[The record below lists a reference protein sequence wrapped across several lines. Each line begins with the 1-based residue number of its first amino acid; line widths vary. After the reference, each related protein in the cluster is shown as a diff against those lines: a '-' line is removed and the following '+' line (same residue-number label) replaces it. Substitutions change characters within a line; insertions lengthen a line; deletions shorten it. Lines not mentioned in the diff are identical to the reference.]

1 MIILFTMLVFI
12 PQNADQ
18 IVNITGYITT
28 AYVALR
34 ASYSVKAAVEN
45 YQKLKSQITSN
56 NGEFLD
62 EESEPLG

>member
-45 YQKLKSQITSN
+45 YQKLKNQITSN
-56 NGEFLD
+56 NEEFLD

>member
-1 MIILFTMLVFI
+1 MIILFIMLVFI

-18 IVNITGYITT
+18 IVNITGYVTT

-56 NGEFLD
+56 NGKFLD

>member
-1 MIILFTMLVFI
+1 MMILFTMLVFI
-12 PQNADQ
+12 PQNAYQ
-18 IVNITGYITT
+18 IVNITGYVTT

-56 NGEFLD
+56 NGKFLD

>member
-1 MIILFTMLVFI
+1 MIILFIMLVFI

-18 IVNITGYITT
+18 IVNITGYVTT

-34 ASYSVKAAVEN
+34 ASYSVKAAIEN

>member
-18 IVNITGYITT
+18 IVNITGYVTT

>member
-18 IVNITGYITT
+18 IVNITGYVTT

-34 ASYSVKAAVEN
+34 ASYSVKATVEN
-45 YQKLKSQITSN
+45 YQKLKNQITSN

>member
-1 MIILFTMLVFI
+1 MIILFAMLVLI

-56 NGEFLD
+56 NGKFLD

>member
-1 MIILFTMLVFI
+1 MIILFTMLVLI

-18 IVNITGYITT
+18 IVNITGYVTT

-62 EESEPLG
+62 KESEPLG

>member
-1 MIILFTMLVFI
+1 MIILFIMLIFI

-18 IVNITGYITT
+18 IVNITGYVTT

-56 NGEFLD
+56 NGKFLD

>member
-18 IVNITGYITT
+18 IVNITGYVTT

-34 ASYSVKAAVEN
+34 ASYSVKAAIEN

-62 EESEPLG
+62 KESEPLG

>member
-1 MIILFTMLVFI
+1 MIILFTMLVLI

-18 IVNITGYITT
+18 IVNITGYVTT

-34 ASYSVKAAVEN
+34 ASYSVKAAIEN

-62 EESEPLG
+62 KESESLG

>member
-1 MIILFTMLVFI
+1 MIILFIMLVFI
-12 PQNADQ
+12 PQNVDQ
-18 IVNITGYITT
+18 IVNITGYVTT

-56 NGEFLD
+56 NREFLD
-62 EESEPLG
+62 EGSEPLG

>member
-1 MIILFTMLVFI
+1 MIILFIMLVFI

-18 IVNITGYITT
+18 IVNITGYVTT

-34 ASYSVKAAVEN
+34 ASYSVKAAIEN

-56 NGEFLD
+56 NGKFLD

>member
-1 MIILFTMLVFI
+1 MLVFI

-18 IVNITGYITT
+18 IVNITGYVTT

-56 NGEFLD
+56 NGKFLD

>member
-18 IVNITGYITT
+18 IVNITGYVTT

-34 ASYSVKAAVEN
+34 ASYSVKAAIEN

>member
-62 EESEPLG
+62 KESEPLG

>member
-1 MIILFTMLVFI
+1 MIILFIMLVFI

-18 IVNITGYITT
+18 IVNITGYVTT

-34 ASYSVKAAVEN
+34 SSYSVKAAVEK
-45 YQKLKSQITSN
+45 YQKLKSQNTSN

>member
-34 ASYSVKAAVEN
+34 ASYSVKAAIEN

-56 NGEFLD
+56 NEEFLD

>member
-1 MIILFTMLVFI
+1 M
-12 PQNADQ
+12 
-18 IVNITGYITT
+18 NITGYVTT

-62 EESEPLG
+62 KESEPLG

>member
-1 MIILFTMLVFI
+1 MIILFIMLVLI

-34 ASYSVKAAVEN
+34 ASYSVKAAIEN

>member
-1 MIILFTMLVFI
+1 MIILFIMLVFI

-18 IVNITGYITT
+18 IVNITGYVTT

-45 YQKLKSQITSN
+45 YQKLKNQITSN
-56 NGEFLD
+56 NEEFLD

>member
-18 IVNITGYITT
+18 IVNITGYVTT

-62 EESEPLG
+62 EKSEPLG

>member
-45 YQKLKSQITSN
+45 YQKLKNQITSN

>member
-1 MIILFTMLVFI
+1 MIILFTMLVLI

-18 IVNITGYITT
+18 IVNITGYVTT

-34 ASYSVKAAVEN
+34 ASYSVKAAIEN

-62 EESEPLG
+62 EESKPLG

>member
-1 MIILFTMLVFI
+1 MIILFTMLVLI

-45 YQKLKSQITSN
+45 YQKLKNQITSN

-62 EESEPLG
+62 EKSEPLG

>member
-1 MIILFTMLVFI
+1 MIILFTMLVLI

-45 YQKLKSQITSN
+45 YQKLKNQITSN

>member
-18 IVNITGYITT
+18 IVNITGYVTT

-56 NGEFLD
+56 NREFLD

>member
-1 MIILFTMLVFI
+1 MIILFAMLVLI

>member
-1 MIILFTMLVFI
+1 MIILFTMLVLI

-18 IVNITGYITT
+18 IVNITGYVTT

-45 YQKLKSQITSN
+45 YQKLKNQITSN

>member
-1 MIILFTMLVFI
+1 MIILFTMLVLI

-45 YQKLKSQITSN
+45 YQKLKNQITSN
-56 NGEFLD
+56 NEEFLD

>member
-62 EESEPLG
+62 EKSEPLG

>member
-18 IVNITGYITT
+18 IVNITGYVTT

-56 NGEFLD
+56 NGKFLD